1 LILVYV
7 FILGVGGII
16 TSFIGSLIV
25 ESTIMN
31 QARSKVKHDLK
42 TAHMVYNNQLL
53 LIKQAINMGA
63 TGNRIRQY
71 LYNNERERLINR
83 LEQIRL
89 DVEIDFMT
97 VTDANG
103 RVILRLTQP
112 DNIGDDVSNIQVIKA
127 ALSGKTAA
135 GTEILTKQML
145 INEDQKFANQA
156 HFRLIDTPRAK
167 PTEKTE
173 ETSGMAL
180 MVASPIFDNNGKI
193 LGVLYGGHLLNRN
206 FKIVDRVWELV
217 YKGEK
222 YRDQNVGTVTIFQ
235 NDLRISTNVRTDEGK
250 RALGTR
256 VSEEVYDAVLTRGEI
271 WSARAFVVNDWYI
284 SEYEPIKNL
293 NDEIIGILYVG
304 VLEKAYVSTRNN
316 VITTFMLI
324 ASIGFIMIVGI
335 SYLMTRSITKPLS
348 EMVEVTKSIAMG
360 DLNREVKI
368 VSKDEIGELAFS
380 FNKMLGSLKKMHA
393 ELEEWGKTLEQK
405 VKSRTEEL
413 GAMQNTLMQ
422 SQRLAA
428 LGKLA
433 AGIAHEINNPLG
445 GILVLSSLVLED
457 LKEDDPHRENLQ
469 EVIKQTMRCRDI
481 VKGLL
486 QFSRQEKGKTEYVN
500 VNDVLNS
507 TLSLIEKQA
516 MFHDIDVIKN
526 FEQDLPMILGDQS
539 QLQQVLIN
547 IILNAVQAMKEI
559 GKLTIDTY
567 HDNKNDMVVI
577 DVNDNGCGIPE
588 DALDRIF
595 DPFFTTKEVGEGTG
609 LGLAIAYGIVTKYQG
624 RMTVKSKVE
633 EGTTFTIKIPVVDK

>member
-1 LILVYV
+1 
-7 FILGVGGII
+7 
-16 TSFIGSLIV
+16 
-25 ESTIMN
+25 
-31 QARSKVKHDLK
+31 
-42 TAHMVYNNQLL
+42 
-53 LIKQAINMGA
+53 
-63 TGNRIRQY
+63 
-71 LYNNERERLINR
+71 
-83 LEQIRL
+83 
-89 DVEIDFMT
+89 
-97 VTDANG
+97 
-103 RVILRLTQP
+103 
-112 DNIGDDVSNIQVIKA
+112 
-127 ALSGKTAA
+127 
-135 GTEILTKQML
+135 
-145 INEDQKFANQA
+145 
-156 HFRLIDTPRAK
+156 
-167 PTEKTE
+167 
-173 ETSGMAL
+173 MAL

-433 AGIAHEINNPLG
+433 AGIAHDINNPLG

>member
-1 LILVYV
+1 
-7 FILGVGGII
+7 
-16 TSFIGSLIV
+16 
-25 ESTIMN
+25 
-31 QARSKVKHDLK
+31 
-42 TAHMVYNNQLL
+42 
-53 LIKQAINMGA
+53 
-63 TGNRIRQY
+63 
-71 LYNNERERLINR
+71 
-83 LEQIRL
+83 
-89 DVEIDFMT
+89 
-97 VTDANG
+97 
-103 RVILRLTQP
+103 
-112 DNIGDDVSNIQVIKA
+112 
-127 ALSGKTAA
+127 
-135 GTEILTKQML
+135 
-145 INEDQKFANQA
+145 
-156 HFRLIDTPRAK
+156 
-167 PTEKTE
+167 
-173 ETSGMAL
+173 
-180 MVASPIFDNNGKI
+180 
-193 LGVLYGGHLLNRN
+193 
-206 FKIVDRVWELV
+206 
-217 YKGEK
+217 
-222 YRDQNVGTVTIFQ
+222 
-235 NDLRISTNVRTDEGK
+235 
-250 RALGTR
+250 
-256 VSEEVYDAVLTRGEI
+256 
-271 WSARAFVVNDWYI
+271 
-284 SEYEPIKNL
+284 
-293 NDEIIGILYVG
+293 
-304 VLEKAYVSTRNN
+304 
-316 VITTFMLI
+316 
-324 ASIGFIMIVGI
+324 
-335 SYLMTRSITKPLS
+335 
-348 EMVEVTKSIAMG
+348 MG

-500 VNDVLNS
+500 VNDVLTS